1 MSAADRTL
9 KAQLAG
15 ELRNLL
21 EQRAGPNG
29 MRMADL
35 LDSINAQSSVRVNE
49 HDLRIALVELEDF
62 ARVEH
67 QTGRVMLRA

>member
-15 ELRNLL
+15 ELRSLL

-29 MRMADL
+29 MRIADL
-35 LDSINAQSSVRVNE
+35 LDSLNAQSSIRINE
-49 HDLRIALVELEDF
+49 HDLRLALVELEDF
-62 ARVEH
+62 ARVQH
-67 QTGRVMLRA
+67 GVVMLRA